1 MSYKDVP
8 AGKSLPDDIFV
19 IVEIPANAD
28 PVKYEV
34 EKEDDA
40 LYVDRFLGTAM
51 HYPVNYGYIN
61 KTLSDDGDPA
71 DVLVVTPFPV
81 VVGSVIRARP
91 IGMLKMTDESGED
104 AKILA
109 VPHEKLTPLYKD
121 VNSPEDLPALLI
133 QQIQHFFEHY
143 KDLEPGKWV
152 KVEGWADAD
161 AAKAEIQASAERYQ
175 G

>member
-152 KVEGWADAD
+152 KIEGWADAD
-161 AAKAEIQASAERYQ
+161 AAKAEIQASVERYQ